1 MVKDM
6 NARHFLLGAAAT
18 LSLLASSLP
27 SGAQASAIDGWYI
40 GLEGGGNW
48 IDDVD
53 AVRTFDD
60 NDPGATTLA
69 FESGW
74 AALATVGYGFGGLR
88 FELEGGYRANET
100 GSNDA
105 SLNEWSVMA
114 NALYDIQLSNRI
126 ILTLGAGAGGDFAM
140 LELPLNSFDDDQW
153 AFAYQGIGG
162 VSYTINRRLD
172 LFVNYRYLR
181 VHEPS
186 FETFA
191 TDGPESGLLAL
202 DLDDVGKH
210 TATMGLR
217 YAFGAEAPP
226 PPPPPPPAP
235 PPLPPEP
242 EIPREFI
249 VFFGHNETTLSPEAL
264 EVVRQAAEAAKTLG
278 AATLTLVGHA
288 DRSGSDEYNEALS
301 LKRAVSVKTALVKE
315 GVAENT
321 ISASG
326 KGEGDPLVPTAD
338 GVREPQ
344 NRRVHISM

>member
-18 LSLLASSLP
+18 LSLLA

-53 AVRTFDD
+53 AITAFDD
-60 NDPGATTLA
+60 NPPGATTLE

-74 AALATVGYGFGGLR
+74 AALATVGYGVGGLR

-114 NALYDIQLSNRI
+114 NALYDIQLTNRI
-126 ILTLGAGAGGDFAM
+126 SLTLGAGAGGDFAM
-140 LELPLNSFDDDQW
+140 LELPQNGFDDDQW

-162 VSYTINRRLD
+162 VSYAINRRLD
-172 LFVNYRYLR
+172 MFVNYRYLR

-191 TDGPESGLLAL
+191 TVGLENGLLAF

-210 TATMGLR
+210 TATLGLR
-217 YAFGAEAPP
+217 YALGVEAPP
-226 PPPPPPPAP
+226 PPPPAPLPPPP
-235 PPLPPEP
+235 PPPEP
-242 EIPREFI
+242 ETPREFI
-249 VFFGHNETTLSPEAL
+249 VFFGHNESNLTSEAQ
-264 EVVRQAAEAAKTLG
+264 EVVRQAAEAAKLLG
-278 AATLTLVGHA
+278 AVTLSLVGHA
-288 DRSGSDEYNEALS
+288 DRSGSNEYNEALS
-301 LKRAVSVKTALVKE
+301 LKRAVSVKTALIKE
-315 GVAENT
+315 GVAENS

>member
-18 LSLLASSLP
+18 FSLLA

-53 AVRTFDD
+53 AVTVFDD
-60 NDPGATTLA
+60 NDPGATTFE

-74 AALATVGYGFGGLR
+74 AALATVGYGVGGFR

-126 ILTLGAGAGGDFAM
+126 SLTLGAGAGGDFAM
-140 LELPLNSFDDDQW
+140 LELPLNGFDDDQW

-162 VSYTINRRLD
+162 VSYAISRRLD

-181 VHEPS
+181 VLEPS

-301 LKRAVSVKTALVKE
+301 LKRAVSVKSALVQE

>member
-6 NARHFLLGAAAT
+6 NARHLLLGAAAT
-18 LSLLASSLP
+18 LSLLAS
-27 SGAQASAIDGWYI
+27 GAHAAAINGWYI

-53 AVRTFDD
+53 AVTVFDD
-60 NDPGATTLA
+60 NLPDTTTLE

-74 AALATVGYGFGGLR
+74 AALATVGYGVGGFR

-105 SLNEWSVMA
+105 SLNEWSVIA

-126 ILTLGAGAGGDFAM
+126 SLTLGAGAGGDFAM
-140 LELPLNSFDDDQW
+140 LELPQNGFDDDQW
-153 AFAYQGIGG
+153 TFAYQGIGG
-162 VSYTINRRLD
+162 VSYAINRRLD

-191 TDGPESGLLAL
+191 TVGLESGLLAF

-217 YAFGAEAPP
+217 YAFGTEAPP

-249 VFFGHNETTLSPEAL
+249 VFFGHNETILSPEAL
-264 EVVRQAAEAAKTLG
+264 EVVRQAAEAARLLG

-301 LKRAVSVKTALVKE
+301 LTRAVSVKTTLIKE
-315 GVAENT
+315 GVAENS
-321 ISASG
+321 ISVSG

>member
-6 NARHFLLGAAAT
+6 NARHLLLGAAAT
-18 LSLLASSLP
+18 LSLLA

-53 AVRTFDD
+53 AVRTFDG
-60 NDPGATTLA
+60 NPPGATTFE

-74 AALATVGYGFGGLR
+74 AALATVGYGIGGFR

-126 ILTLGAGAGGDFAM
+126 SLTLGAGAGGDFAM
-140 LELPLNSFDDDQW
+140 LELPQNGFDDDQW

-162 VSYTINRRLD
+162 VSYAINRRLD

-191 TDGPESGLLAL
+191 TVGLENGLLAF

-210 TATMGLR
+210 TATLGLR
-217 YAFGAEAPP
+217 YAFDVEAPP
-226 PPPPPPPAP
+226 PPPPAPLPPPPPPA
-235 PPLPPEP
+235 EP
-242 EIPREFI
+242 ETPREFI
-249 VFFGHNETTLSPEAL
+249 VFFGHNETNLTPEAQ
-264 EVVRQAAEAAKTLG
+264 EVVRQAAEAAKLLG
-278 AATLTLVGHA
+278 AVTLSLVGHA

-301 LKRAVSVKTALVKE
+301 LKRAVSVKTALIKE
-315 GVAENT
+315 GVAENK